1 MKTAFHWRWVAVL
14 LTTLALVHPTAFAQP
29 RTANPD
35 PAADAGEA
43 PAPPPAA
50 DPGLSSGAD
59 AGTPEARPASAPDS
73 VFGAGAPTQQVV
85 APRPDPTPGQV
96 AGFRTLEDEVNGFL
110 SRGGGFR
117 DSINGLLRR
126 HHERQL
132 ARMRAGF
139 DRQIQAERA
148 AEGEARRHAI
158 EVFLR
163 FLETYPEDAERT
175 PDVMFRLAEL
185 YFDESAYAKLDADER
200 ADRQRA
206 ERQAQGLPS
215 DDIGSAPV
223 DYRCS
228 VLLYRHIV
236 SRFSRFRMA
245 DSTHYLLG
253 WVLKEMGRED
263 EAMSA
268 YRGLVCP
275 GSYHYESERGF
286 DLAAALQPVDQPVIC
301 PRLFDILRP
310 RAPQLV
316 SPPAAET
323 PDGGVA
329 EAVTVPSLVEPPANE
344 PLPIPRTYAACQPL
358 NGPTGQPS
366 RYAGEVWYFV
376 GDYHFDNARDD
387 AGNAMSIAAYQQSM
401 RASERARPVTAA
413 GRTPTTGIQG
423 AGQNATEQPD
433 AARAQFNP
441 AVDYQQFWSKAL
453 YKVGWAYFRMQN
465 GYPAALRSFAYL
477 LDYYDYVGAEASAQG
492 NRADTIKWI
501 GVIFTESDW
510 GLAQSDEGTRCQQVV
525 ETVARP
531 PADAPRPF
539 DCAGIMRI
547 VSPAD
552 AMSVA
557 TAREGTARATPQP
570 GRPTYIPQD
579 RPWTPEAYLDLAN
592 NYFQQTKYYEAIT
605 LYRIFL
611 QLYPLHFQAPRVA
624 ESIAMAYERQRQF
637 EQAITARGRLANY
650 TEGTAWWNNNNNH
663 PEAQRYADLVARN
676 SLHDTAIQHHQAAGR
691 YRQEALRLTAQAR
704 SLQGPAQATA
714 LQQASERVRLAN
726 EEYQA
731 AVQAYGQFVQSYPND
746 EAAYEFRYNR
756 GDALFWARRYEEASR
771 AYAEVRE
778 SNENDQ
784 YLVASAYMAV
794 KSQEAHIRSLAVSR
808 QLDPCLA
815 VRAGIPADDLVDDQ
829 GNSLLTG
836 NQATSCL
843 EMPPAPGVPTGQA
856 NSVLELNIPQPVRDL
871 MDARIAYANRVP
883 QNLDN
888 AEALREVVTPDPAHP
903 ENNPPYR
910 PKFAYINARTLMR
923 YGHVREAELL
933 LRAILRVYCT
943 DQTVA
948 GASFADLNNIMV
960 VQGRQ
965 DDQESLA
972 AEQAQR
978 TCAGVDQRTVGDIRA
993 DSVFRHAM
1001 DLFRQAERAPAG
1013 EAVALY
1019 ERAARDM
1026 EAAVAANRTHPQA
1039 ALATYYVALAY
1050 ERTNRFDTATQTY
1063 VRITQDFNNT
1073 RNAAGQELTGDD
1085 LAQRINILEQ
1095 SNFRAGVNLERIF
1108 DYDRAL
1114 QFYNTVATDPRFATA
1129 TGHDE
1134 HVHDALASIALI
1146 NTNLG
1151 RWPAARLA
1159 WQAFLPR
1166 ANAGRERA
1174 EAEYNLAQ
1182 IPFRAGN
1189 WTEAITSLQNY
1200 LRTSAATGDTAQFR
1214 VQAQYNI
1221 ALAYRNLN
1229 NAAQYRRALRE
1240 VVTVYRA
1247 SGQQPGSVAAAW
1259 AAEALFRDLDDQVTE
1274 FRRNTFTQGDATAL
1288 RAQLDRFKTQL
1299 RAIDEAARQVVQL
1312 RGGEYS
1318 IGALVRQG
1326 QAHEHLATQE
1336 RRIGENLQLSRDQQ
1350 ARITQAQRAI
1360 AQLRSAAEQLRR
1372 AGRDAQADALEQRA
1386 SETEQ
1391 QLEDQRT
1398 AATQQ
1403 VQATFDQEADAETQL
1418 AIINYGTAIHTAR
1431 SNNIPT
1437 PFATEALRAL
1447 RSEDNARL
1455 VEPALTQQR
1464 VFEYRPGMFDGE
1476 AAGAVLPQASP
1487 VASSGLATE

>member
-1 MKTAFHWRWVAVL
+1 MKTAFHWRWIAAL
-14 LTTLALVHPTAFAQP
+14 IATLALVHPAAFAQP
-29 RTANPD
+29 RGAVTD
-35 PAADAGEA
+35 PVADAGVSEPTPST
-43 PAPPPAA
+43 PA
-50 DPGLSSGAD
+50 LTSGAD
-59 AGTPEARPASAPDS
+59 AGTAEARPATSPDS
-73 VFGAGAPTQQVV
+73 VFGAGAPAQVV
-85 APRPDPTPGQV
+85 APRPDPTPAQV
-96 AGFRTLEDEVNGFL
+96 TGFRTLEEEVNGFL

-139 DRQIQAERA
+139 DRQIQAERT
-148 AEGEARRHAI
+148 AEAEARRHAI

-200 ADRQRA
+200 ADRLRA
-206 ERQAQGLPS
+206 ERQAQGLPA

-236 SRFSRFRMA
+236 TRFSRFRMS

-253 WVLKEMGRED
+253 WVLKEMGREE
-263 EAMSA
+263 EAMTA

-275 GSYHYESERGF
+275 GRYHYEAERGF

-316 SPPAAET
+316 SPPSQDTSDA
-323 PDGGVA
+323 GVDA
-329 EAVTVPSLVEPPANE
+329 DAGNVLVPSLVEAPANE
-344 PLPIPRTYAACQPL
+344 PLPIPRDYASCQPL
-358 NGPTGQPS
+358 NGPTGQVS

-387 AGNAMSIAAYQQSM
+387 GGNALAIAAYQQSM

-423 AGQNATEQPD
+423 AGQSASEQPD

-441 AVDYQQFWSKAL
+441 AVEYQQFWSKAL

-477 LDYYDYVGAEASAQG
+477 LDYYDYIGAEASAQG

-501 GVIFTESDW
+501 GVIFTESEW
-510 GLAQSDEGTRCQQVV
+510 GIAQSDEGTRCQQVV

-552 AMSVA
+552 AMAVA
-557 TAREGTARATPQP
+557 TAREGTARAVPQP
-570 GRPTYIPQD
+570 GRPSYIPQD

-624 ESIAMAYERQRQF
+624 ESVAMAYERQRQF
-637 EQAITARGRLANY
+637 EQAIAARGRLASY

-676 SLHDTAIQHHQAAGR
+676 SLHDTAIQHHQSAGR

-704 SLQGPAQATA
+704 SLTGPAQATA
-714 LQQASERVRLAN
+714 LQQASDRVRLAN

-731 AVQAYGQFVQSYPND
+731 AVQAYSQFIQSYPND

-756 GDALFWARRYEEASR
+756 GDALFWARRYEEAAR
-771 AYAEVRE
+771 AYSEVRE

-794 KSQEAHIRSLAVSR
+794 KSQEAHVRSLAVSR

-815 VRAGIPADDLVDDQ
+815 VRAGISPDDLQDDQ
-829 GNSLLTG
+829 GNALVPADQVTRC
-836 NQATSCL
+836 Q
-843 EMPPAPGVPTGQA
+843 EMPAAAGVTSGQPGSIMELNVPAP
-856 NSVLELNIPQPVRDL
+856 VREL
-871 MDARIAYANRVP
+871 MDARIAFANRVP
-883 QNLDN
+883 ANLDN

-903 ENNPPYR
+903 ENSPPYR

-923 YGHVREAELL
+923 YGHVRDAEQLY
-933 LRAILRVYCT
+933 RAILRVYCQ

-948 GASFADLNNIMV
+948 GATFADLNNILV
-960 VQGRQ
+960 AQGRQ
-965 DDQESLA
+965 DDLEVLA
-972 AEQAQR
+972 REQNDR
-978 TCAGVDQRTVGDIRA
+978 TCAGVDRSVTAGIVT

-1001 DLFRQAERAPAG
+1001 DLFRQAERAPAS
-1013 EAVALY
+1013 EAGALY

-1026 EAAVAANRTHPQA
+1026 EAAVAANRNHAQA

-1073 RNAAGQELTGDD
+1073 RNARGQELTGDD

-1114 QFYNTVATDPRFATA
+1114 QFYNTVATDARFATA

-1146 NTNLG
+1146 NTNLA
-1151 RWPAARLA
+1151 RWSAARQG
-1159 WQAFLPR
+1159 WQNFLPR

-1182 IPFRAGN
+1182 IPYRAGN
-1189 WTEAITSLQNY
+1189 WNEALTSLQDY
-1200 LRTSAATGDTAQFR
+1200 LRRTAVTGDTAQYR

-1229 NAAQYRRALRE
+1229 NTQQYRRALRE
-1240 VVTVYRA
+1240 VVTVFRA

-1274 FRRNTFTQGDATAL
+1274 FRRNTFSQGDAAAL
-1288 RAQLDRFKTQL
+1288 RAQLDRFKVQL

-1336 RRIGENLQLSRDQQ
+1336 RRIGDLLQLSRDQQ

-1360 AQLRSAAEQLRR
+1360 QQLRTAAEQLRR
-1372 AGRDAQADALEQRA
+1372 AGRDAQADQLEQRA
-1386 SETEQ
+1386 SDTEQ

-1398 AATQQ
+1398 QATQQ

-1437 PFATEALRAL
+1437 PFATEALRSL
-1447 RSEDNARL
+1447 RSEDNQRL

-1476 AAGAVLPQASP
+1476 ASGAVLPQSSP
-1487 VASSGLATE
+1487 VVSSGLATE